1 MPILSITNIF
11 RHFDKIYATY
21 NIPNRLSNTMAP
33 VANKTLNESMGL
45 NKVALIGSNSLLGLH
60 MKRELSE
67 AGIQTNNFDFDE
79 GSNDFNDEQLLKAI
93 TGCQAV

>member
-1 MPILSITNIF
+1 
-11 RHFDKIYATY
+11 
-21 NIPNRLSNTMAP
+21 MAP